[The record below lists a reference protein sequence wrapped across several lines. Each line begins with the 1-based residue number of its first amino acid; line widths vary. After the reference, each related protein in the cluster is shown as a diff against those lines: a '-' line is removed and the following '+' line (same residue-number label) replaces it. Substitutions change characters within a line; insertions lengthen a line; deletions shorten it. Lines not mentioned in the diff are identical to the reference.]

1 MEALSTALSADFP
14 ASCVADSFPRI
25 AARPARVWWRCLSA
39 SSTVRHSI
47 ATSRTK
53 SKTLSGLS
61 YQCPFMPSLLSTL
74 TLHSGACK
82 PATNALLMTAAG
94 PRLNTPRT
102 SQKTFSGLGFSKYC
116 SRWLCTASARSTSV
130 ASDPMVTRQHTSAA
144 AKVGSIES
152 PFQPLR
158 VLSKSLA
165 KIVYTGREID
175 CALLLSSMLRSYTAD
190 CVKMRSNAA
199 CENTLPY

>member
-1 MEALSTALSADFP
+1 MALLIGQLHRAPF
-14 ASCVADSFPRI
+14 DSHLPYQ
-25 AARPARVWWRCLSA
+25 VENL
-39 SSTVRHSI
+39 VRLVLPMPFH
-47 ATSRTK
+47 AEF
-53 SKTLSGLS
+53 TLDLD
-61 YQCPFMPSLLSTL
+61 L
-74 TLHSGACK
+74 TLGRVQACYKRLADDGCGASFEYSTHITENVFRSWVLK
-82 PATNALLMTAAG
+82 ILLQVALHCISPIYISSFGPHGHTTAH
-94 PRLNTPRT
+94 
-102 SQKTFSGLGFSKYC
+102 
-116 SRWLCTASARSTSV
+116 LCR
-130 ASDPMVTRQHTSAA
+130 R
-144 AKVGSIES
+144 KVGSIES